1 MPSAGEPIRAAQYLR
16 VSDDHQRA
24 SMPAQRAEI
33 TQFAAAHGYEVVR
46 TYADTGK
53 SGLRLEGRKAL
64 QRLLA
69 DVLGGQRDFRAI
81 LVQDVSRWGRFQ
93 DPDEAAH
100 YEFLCRQAG
109 VEVRYCMD
117 SFENDLT
124 PASALIKSLK
134 RLMAA
139 EFSRDLSRKTRAAKA
154 RLAAAGYWQGG
165 AAGFGLRRCAVSP
178 EGFERGRLGPG
189 EPKLLESDRIVLARG
204 PPDEQEIVR
213 RIYRLY
219 LRRGLSYGAIA
230 RRLNN
235 EGVLTDLGRHWRDQG
250 VLQVLSNAKYAGVYV
265 YGREVQNLRGPRL
278 KASPDDWIRVEKVFA
293 AVISPAIF
301 RAVQARRR
309 RQRRAPRSETE
320 MLAAAARLL
329 VRHGQL
335 TAALLNDAPGVSH
348 ANSYQRHF
356 GARNRL
362 YARLGYYPDHRARCG
377 RGAPRDLSG
386 YIIDPVSLE
395 PLPFVARI
403 PTMSSLPA
411 LAAYTAFAGDHLI
424 ATGRLAEVALAVKT
438 ASDGGATMILVFQD
452 ATGAVVDLDLRGDAE
467 EVLGRLPSLAIVT
480 EDPAPARA
488 GRGRPKLGVTA
499 REVTL
504 LPRHWDWLSRQP
516 GGASAALRRLVEQA
530 ARHGAPADAAR
541 EAQTAAYKV
550 MYALAGHLKHFEE
563 ASRALYAD
571 DFARLTDLTTAW
583 PEDIG
588 DYVRRLASL
597 ADERQRQMASSKA
610 DA

>member
-1 MPSAGEPIRAAQYLR
+1 MPIPARAAFA
-16 VSDDHQRA
+16 SRA
-24 SMPAQRAEI
+24 AKP
-33 TQFAAAHGYEVVR
+33 Y
-46 TYADTGK
+46 
-53 SGLRLEGRKAL
+53 
-64 QRLLA
+64 LLA

-124 PASALIKSLK
+124 PTSALIKSLK

-139 EFSRDLSRKTRAAKA
+139 EFSRDLSRKTRAAKT

-165 AAGFGLRRCAVSP
+165 TAGIGLRRCVVTA
-178 EGFERGRLGPG
+178 EGFERSSLGAS
-189 EPKLLESDRIVLARG
+189 EPKLTRSDRIVLARG
-204 PPDEQEIVR
+204 PPEELDIVR

-219 LRRGLSYGAIA
+219 LRQGLSYGAIA
-230 RRLNN
+230 RLLNQ
-235 EGVLTDLGRHWRDQG
+235 EGLVTDLGHSWRG
-250 VLQVLSNAKYAGVYV
+250 ESVRQVLSNEKYSGGYV
-265 YGREVQNLRGPRL
+265 YGRLFRSLKGPRTRTW
-278 KASPDDWIRVEKVFA
+278 PHDWIRVEDAFT
-293 AVISPAIF
+293 AIIPRSTF
-301 RAVQARRR
+301 EAVQARRR
-309 RQRRAPRSETE
+309 RRLRVIRSEAE
-320 MLAAAARLL
+320 MLAGAACLL
-329 VRHGQL
+329 ARHGRL
-335 TAALLNDAPGVSH
+335 TVTLINEASGVSD
-348 ANSYQRHF
+348 AASYQRRF
-356 GARNRL
+356 GPANRL

-377 RGAPRDLSG
+377 RGAHRHLSG
-386 YIIDPVSLE
+386 YIVDPVSLE

-403 PTMSSLPA
+403 PAMSSLPA
-411 LAAYTAFAGDHLI
+411 LAAYTAFAGDNLI
-424 ATGRLAEVALAVKT
+424 AEGQLAEVVLAVKA
-438 ASDGGATMILVFQD
+438 ASDAGATRILVFQD
-452 ATGAVVDLDLRGDAE
+452 ATGAVVELDLRGSAE
-467 EVLGRLPSLAIVT
+467 EVLGRLSSLDIVA

-563 ASRALYAD
+563 ALRALYAD
-571 DFARLTDLTTAW
+571 DFPRLSGLMEAW
-583 PEDIG
+583 PKDISA
-588 DYVRRLASL
+588 YVRRLAAL
-597 ADERQRQMASSKA
+597 ADERRQQVAPTEA
-610 DA
+610 NA